1 MRDDAKLL
9 PQIFG
14 QMDCDNENIR
24 LNALNKAREIL
35 TASKTTF
42 AEIYAKSLDGA
53 NEPKE
58 SARERP
64 RSDLVANGPYLHD
77 RVAGRFARTHE
88 GKRVVRSEPPNGI
101 SGRIRVLSDVADD
114 IPGFRKLK
122 LSFET
127 DQAIYEPFVLCRSD
141 RNFLK
146 AIQEHSRSGVPI
158 SFKA

>member
-24 LNALNKAREIL
+24 LNAMNKAREIL

-42 AEIYAKSLDGA
+42 EEIYAKSLAARD
-53 NEPKE
+53 EPTE
-58 SARERP
+58 PARTRST
-64 RSDLVANGPYLHD
+64 SDLPATGPYLHD
-77 RVAGRFARTHE
+77 RVAKRFARTHE
-88 GKRVVRSEPPNGI
+88 GKKVVRSEPPNGI

-127 DQAIYEPFVLCRSD
+127 DQAIYEPFVLRRSD
-141 RNFLK
+141 KDFLK

-158 SFKA
+158 SFK